1 MSRLA
6 VSTLVLAALAVSEAA
21 ACPLGREVDVE
32 QPVLP
37 WQRQAKHPLA
47 HAKLSAPPK
56 VALVT
61 AVGDGAAVVR
71 TLSKIHLRCGSGRGE
86 ATVRVQRGQ
95 ATASVTGFDPV
106 IAECVRSAIAET
118 RFTRATDDAF
128 VKVALELR

>member
-6 VSTLVLAALAVSEAA
+6 VSTLVLAALAVSEAI

-37 WQRQAKHPLA
+37 WQQQAKHPLA
-47 HAKLSAPPK
+47 LSQLSAPPK

-61 AVGDGAAVVR
+61 AAGDGAAVVR
-71 TLSKIHLRCGSGRGE
+71 TLSKIQLRCGSGRGE

-95 ATASVTGFDPV
+95 ATASVTGFDSV
-106 IAECVRSAIAET
+106 IAECVRAAIAET
-118 RFTRATDDAF
+118 RFTRATGDTF